1 MTQTDSQSQRAYQV
15 LKRKILDGG
24 YGAEDV
30 LSERILAE
38 ECGVSR
44 SPLRSAIARLEQEG
58 VLSRLANGAL
68 VARPVTVI
76 QLLEI
81 VQTRRIL
88 EGAAAAKAATLAAT
102 HGLTPEL
109 AAVREH
115 MAAYLDKDDWPFDTF
130 WDSDNRFHNAVAAG
144 AQLTLLPGILDE
156 LRAVARRCS
165 ITRTHDRFTQ
175 QAREHLAVIDHIAGG
190 DPDGARAAM
199 EAHFDSA
206 RIRFLEWL
214 NRA

>member
-1 MTQTDSQSQRAYQV
+1 MSSPDSQSQRAYQI

-24 YGAEDV
+24 YGADDV
-30 LSERILAE
+30 LSERSLAE

-44 SPLRSAIARLEQEG
+44 SPLRSAIARLEQED
-58 VLSRLANGAL
+58 VLCRLANGAL

-88 EGAAAAKAATLAAT
+88 EGAAAERAAALY
-102 HGLTPEL
+102 GLTPEL
-109 AAVREH
+109 KVEREH
-115 MAAYLDKDDWPFDTF
+115 MSAYLDKDDWPFDTF
-130 WDSDNRFHNAVAAG
+130 WDSDNRFHAGIALAAR
-144 AQLTLLPGILDE
+144 LTLLPGILDE

-175 QAREHLAVIDHIAGG
+175 QAREHLAVIDHIERR
-190 DPDGARAAM
+190 DPAGARRAM
-199 EAHFDSA
+199 EEHFDSA
-206 RIRFLEWL
+206 RARFLEWL
-214 NRA
+214 DRA